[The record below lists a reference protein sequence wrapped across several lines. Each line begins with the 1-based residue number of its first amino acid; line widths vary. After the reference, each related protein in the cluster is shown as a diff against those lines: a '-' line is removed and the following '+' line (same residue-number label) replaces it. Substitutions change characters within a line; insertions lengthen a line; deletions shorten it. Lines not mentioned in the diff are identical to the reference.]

1 MLEEKILSDFYF
13 KSNYGNVS
21 ELAELLN
28 VPESEIELYTDWGI
42 LPYVHVKV
50 GRHVVKYY
58 DKEDSRQRLKH
69 IRTFRKKGKKT
80 IADLKA
86 LYRDD
91 VSKHEFKSL

>member
-28 VPESEIELYTDWGI
+28 VPESEIALYTDWGI
-42 LPYVHVKV
+42 LPYTNVKV

-69 IRTFRKKGKKT
+69 IRVFRKKGKS
-80 IADLKA
+80 IANLKA